1 MYLLNSPK
9 WFSIDI
15 SSYWSGLPW
24 TAKSLIT
31 SKLNNNDNLG
41 LSSMLL
47 IFNSLKFWFKT
58 ICRLNLFVF
67 VVWEDSH
74 IKIFLFTAS
83 LLCSWY
89 TFLMRENIIFIKNRK
104 FFFPRC
110 FYSWLFKWNFRTFLW
125 ARLAIETYLRGK
137 VVEAPSEETDYG
149 GTEILYPED
158 FSGVTCT
165 RIAHWLGSWE
175 KCIFLVITYFCSC
188 YIYRRR
194 NKPLRNCCI
203 YAILWCSWEK

>member
-137 VVEAPSEETDYG
+137 VVEAHSEETDYG

-158 FSGVTCT
+158 FSGSVQVLILKIKLWHDLYTDCT
-165 RIAHWLGSWE
+165 
-175 KCIFLVITYFCSC
+175 LVRELREMYLSC
-188 YIYRRR
+188 YNLFLQLLYIQ
-194 NKPLRNCCI
+194 K
-203 YAILWCSWEK
+203 KK